1 MKKTDHCIQA
11 KVAPSEEKLGLNSSH
26 EMPVQLKKTKHE
38 QTYSITIIPASV
50 VADYLLCNQ
59 C

>member
-26 EMPVQLKKTKHE
+26 EMPVQLKKKETKKNKKSKTALTLLTHE
-38 QTYSITIIPASV
+38 
-50 VADYLLCNQ
+50 
-59 C
+59 